1 MITYEQFQ
9 NIELRVAKVLQAERI
24 EGSDKLVKMRVSL
37 GEEERTIVAGIG
49 KKYDP
54 ADLIGKEIAVVA
66 NLEPRSLMGI
76 ESNGM
81 VLAAGHDGPVLLCP
95 DREVLP
101 GAQIK

>member
-1 MITYEQFQ
+1 MINYEQFQ
-9 NIELRVAKVLQAERI
+9 SIELRIAKVLQAERI
-24 EGSDKLVKMRVSL
+24 EGSDKLMKLSVNL

-49 KKYDP
+49 KKYEP
-54 ADLIGKEIAVVA
+54 ADLIGKQVAVVA

-81 VLAAGHDGPVLLCP
+81 VLAADYDGPVLLCP

-101 GAQIK
+101 GARIK

>member
-1 MITYEQFQ
+1 MINYEQFQ
-9 NIELRVAKVLQAERI
+9 SIELRVAKVLEAERI

-54 ADLIGKEIAVVA
+54 ADLIGKQVAVVV

-81 VLAAGHDGPVLLCP
+81 VLAADQDGPVLLCP